1 MTIGWHF
8 DNTYSK
14 LPNVFLSE
22 ISPIPV
28 KSPDLLILNDNL
40 SKELELNFSKTNKEN
55 LSQLFSGNLLPEN
68 SKAIAQAY
76 AGHQFGHFTMLG
88 DGRATLIGEHLTKN
102 NYRFDIQFKGSGKTP
117 FSRNGDGRAALG
129 PMLRE
134 YIISEAMHSLRIPT
148 TRSLAVVKTG
158 ENVLRETPLQGAI
171 LTRVASS
178 HLRVGTFQYIA
189 ARQEKENLITLV
201 DYTIDRHYPN
211 IKESKNKALDLLKAL
226 MEKQIKLVINWM
238 RVGFIHGVM
247 NTDNMAISGETIDYG
262 PCAFMDTYDPQTVFS
277 SIDQLGRYAY
287 FNQPSITKWNLARF
301 AECLIPLIDENK
313 DKAIKIATETIN
325 SFEKIYEIKWLNM
338 MRDKLGLFGEEP
350 KDQVLILDLLKVLME
365 KQINLVINWMRV
377 GFIHGVMNTDNMTIS
392 GETIDYGPC
401 AFMDTYDPQTVFSS
415 IDQLGRYAYFNQPSI
430 TKWNLARFAE
440 CLIPLINE
448 DKDKAIKIVTEE
460 INNFEK
466 IYEIKWLNM
475 MRDKLGLF
483 GEDSKDQVLILD
495 LLTWMHQ
502 NKADYTNTFCYLMN
516 AKIQNNKIFNN
527 ENFIVW
533 KKRWEERLRLNNNTP
548 EKYLKLMKSVN
559 PLIIPRNHKVEEA
572 LEFANNND
580 LSLVK
585 KLIKI
590 LEKPYE
596 NQKGIDEYQSTA
608 PISDQKYQ
616 TFCGT

>member
-14 LPNVFLSE
+14 LPNIFLSE

-28 KSPDLLILNDNL
+28 KSPNLVILNDNL
-40 SKELELNFSKTNKEN
+40 SKELELNFSTSNKED
-55 LSQLFSGNLLPEN
+55 LSKLFSGNLLPRD

-88 DGRATLIGEHLTKN
+88 DGRATLMGEHLTKN
-102 NYRFDIQFKGSGKTP
+102 NYRFDIQFKGSGRTP

-158 ENVLRETPLQGAI
+158 ENVLRETPLPGAI

-178 HLRVGTFQYIA
+178 HLRVGTFQYIT
-189 ARQEKENLITLV
+189 ARKDEENLKTLV
-201 DYTIDRHYPN
+201 NYTIDRHYPD
-211 IKESKNKALDLLKAL
+211 IKDSKNKALDLLKKL
-226 MEKQIKLVINWM
+226 MERQIKLVINWM
-238 RVGFIHGVM
+238 RIGFIHGVM
-247 NTDNMAISGETIDYG
+247 NTDNMAVSGETIDYG
-262 PCAFMDTYDPQTVFS
+262 PCAFMDAYDPQTVFS

-313 DKAIKIATETIN
+313 DKAIKTATETIN
-325 SFEKIYEIKWLNM
+325 
-338 MRDKLGLFGEEP
+338 R
-350 KDQVLILDLLKVLME
+350 
-365 KQINLVINWMRV
+365 
-377 GFIHGVMNTDNMTIS
+377 
-392 GETIDYGPC
+392 
-401 AFMDTYDPQTVFSS
+401 
-415 IDQLGRYAYFNQPSI
+415 
-430 TKWNLARFAE
+430 
-440 CLIPLINE
+440 
-448 DKDKAIKIVTEE
+448 
-460 INNFEK
+460 FEK

-483 GEDSKDQVLILD
+483 GEDPKDQVLILD

-502 NKADYTNTFCYLMN
+502 NKTDYTNTFCFLMN
-516 AKIQNNKIFNN
+516 EKIENDEIYNN
-527 ENFIVW
+527 EDFHIW
-533 KKRWEERLRLNNNTP
+533 KQRWLDRLKLNNNTP
-548 EKYLKLMKSVN
+548 EKYFKLMRSVN
-559 PLIIPRNHKVEEA
+559 PSIIPRNHKVEEV
-572 LEFANNND
+572 LEAANNNN
-580 LSLVK
+580 LKPMKNL
-585 KLIKI
+585 LNI

-596 NQKGIDEYQSTA
+596 NQNKIFEYQSPA
-608 PISDQKYQ
+608 PISNEKYQ

>member
-1 MTIGWHF
+1 MTIGWRF

-14 LPNVFLSE
+14 LPNIFSSE
-22 ISPIPV
+22 VSLIKV
-28 KSPDLLILNDNL
+28 KTPDLIILNDNL
-40 SKELELNFSKTNKEN
+40 SKELGLDFSATNNED
-55 LSQLFSGNLLPEN
+55 LSQLFSGNLLPKN
-68 SKAIAQAY
+68 SKTIAQAY

-88 DGRATLIGEHLTKN
+88 DGRATLMGEHITKDN
-102 NYRFDIQFKGSGKTP
+102 ERFDIQFKGSGITP

-134 YIISEAMHSLRIPT
+134 YIISEAMHALNIPT

-158 ENVLRETPLQGAI
+158 EDVVRENILQGAI

-178 HLRVGTFQYIA
+178 HLRVGTFQFIT
-189 ARQEKENLITLV
+189 ARQNENELKTLV
-201 DYTIDRHYPN
+201 NYTIDRHYPN
-211 IKESKNKALDLLKAL
+211 IKQSKNPA
-226 MEKQIKLVINWM
+226 
-238 RVGFIHGVM
+238 
-247 NTDNMAISGETIDYG
+247 
-262 PCAFMDTYDPQTVFS
+262 
-277 SIDQLGRYAY
+277 
-287 FNQPSITKWNLARF
+287 
-301 AECLIPLIDENK
+301 
-313 DKAIKIATETIN
+313 
-325 SFEKIYEIKWLNM
+325 
-338 MRDKLGLFGEEP
+338 
-350 KDQVLILDLLKVLME
+350 LDLLKVLME

-401 AFMDTYDPQTVFSS
+401 AFMDAYDPQTVFSS

-440 CLIPLINE
+440 CLVPLINE
-448 DKDKAIKIVTEE
+448 DKDKAIEIVTEE

-533 KKRWEERLRLNNNTP
+533 KKIWEERLKLNNNTP

-559 PLIIPRNHKVEEA
+559 PLVIPRNHKVEEA